1 MRASALLLLAVLLG
15 GCDDPRCSA
24 NTLMV
29 DVDLAGDAENADT
42 LLVDVTIGDAAPV
55 RTTLAH
61 AAGAAS
67 GRIAVEFPSGYPVGQ
82 PCTVTLTAE
91 RSGRIVGQSLA
102 VALLGPSCDST
113 SISIGEVIS
122 DDGGAALGDGGTGGN
137 GHDPGIPVDPEF
149 KNASAWTLAG
159 GAKIDPT
166 APGLDDV
173 GQLLLDTNAICAAG
187 GSARQT
193 VTVPSFDAAGPL
205 ALTHTVG
212 RECTSASGTCVGG
225 SAAVRFRDGALVIPA
240 ATTLQKGVTC
250 LGARAYGGKYDFIVA
265 AGDKN
270 DCSAAMPPTLLL
282 RVDRLAI
289 LGESSCPTPGSIKNG
304 NFDGN
309 LNDWSLQLNNGTATI
324 DAGIGV
330 GGSAAGHLTTSQLCQ
345 APKLRGTQSPP
356 MGEHVA
362 LSFLFKGTMGKSALV
377 GEETNMARWASVTGS
392 GTFDTPRVCVPEYAK
407 GMALPLL
414 LSTET
419 PQGSCAT
426 LDMRDFVFDDL
437 TFVTEPSCPATTFV
451 IDPGFER
458 YTAVA
463 QWNLSTDGSAGQS
476 SATVVGDPSQAHSG
490 TNSLRLSAKQ
500 FCTSARANTVIT
512 VPQPT
517 ATGGP
522 MLKFFYRAPVLENA
536 TAYATV
542 QSAQVKLAPSAG
554 YTQAHV
560 CLDPARAGQGQYLE
574 VVVSSAGICGK
585 SFTEEAASF
594 DDFAVT
600 TDPSC
605 PAK

>member
-1 MRASALLLLAVLLG
+1 MRARTLFFVALLLA
-15 GCDDPRCSA
+15 GCDDPRCNA

-29 DVDLAGDAENADT
+29 DVELAGAATNADT
-42 LLVDVTIGDAAPV
+42 LLVDVVIGSAAPV
-55 RTTLAH
+55 RTQLAH

-91 RSGRIVGQSLA
+91 RAGLVVGQSLA
-102 VALLGPSCDST
+102 VAVLGPSCDST
-113 SISIGEVIS
+113 SITIGEVLS
-122 DDGGAALGDGGTGGN
+122 DDGGAAGDGGVGGGGN
-137 GHDPGIPVDPEF
+137 DPGIPVDPEF
-149 KNASAWTLAG
+149 KNPSAWTLAG

-173 GQLLLDTNAICAAG
+173 GQLLLDTNAICMTG
-187 GSARQT
+187 GSARQS
-193 VTVPSFDAAGPL
+193 VTVPTFDVAGPL

-212 RECTSASGTCVGG
+212 RECTTASGTCVGG
-225 SAAVRFRDGALVIPA
+225 SAAVRFRDGALVIPTG
-240 ATTLQKGVTC
+240 TTLQKGITC
-250 LGARAYGGKYDFIVA
+250 LGARAYGGQFDFVVA

-270 DCSAAMPPTLLL
+270 DCSDPMPTTLLL
-282 RVDRLAI
+282 RVDRLAV
-289 LGESSCPTPGSIKNG
+289 LPEPSCPAPGIIKDG

-309 LNDWSLQLNNGTATI
+309 MNDWGLQLNNGTATI

-330 GGSAAGHLTTSQLCQ
+330 NGSAAGHLTTSQLCQ
-345 APKLRGTQSPP
+345 SPKLRGMQSPP

-362 LSFLFKGTMGKSALV
+362 LSFLFKGTMGKAALV
-377 GEETNMARWASVTGS
+377 GEETNMARWASLTGS
-392 GTFDTPRVCVPEYAK
+392 GNFDTPRVCVPEYAK

-463 QWNLSTDGSAGQS
+463 QWNLSTDGSVGQS
-476 SATVVGDPSQAHSG
+476 SAAVVGDASQAHGG
-490 TNSLRLSAKQ
+490 TASLRLSTKQ
-500 FCTSARANTVIT
+500 FCSSARANTVIT
-512 VPQPT
+512 VPPPK
-517 ATGGP
+517 ANAGP
-522 MLKFFYRAPVLENA
+522 MLTFYYRAPALENA

-542 QSAQVKLAPSAG
+542 QNAQVKLAPSAG

-560 CLDPARAGQGQYLE
+560 CLDPARGGQGQYLE
-574 VVVSSAGICGK
+574 VVVGSAGICGK

-605 PAK
+605 PAQ